1 MKLNLSTYQKTIV
14 FIVFTLLVSVLSA
27 NIQVASAKETKKYS
41 DDLSALADAGMRN
54 DREGNYKSAI
64 QSYQKASSLGHM
76 GATYNLARM
85 YYQGRGVKQD
95 DGKAKELVSL
105 SCKQGLEYACTTLK
119 DWKPY
124 KPNTKSN

>member
-1 MKLNLSTYQKTIV
+1 MKLNVSIHQKAI
-14 FIVFTLLVSVLSA
+14 ILIALTLLVSVLSA
-27 NIQVASAKETKKYS
+27 SVQAENGKGKRKYS
-41 DDLSALADAGMRN
+41 DELIALADKGMMN
-54 DREGNYKSAI
+54 DREGNYKEAI
-64 QSYQKASSLGHM
+64 QSYHKASSLGHM